1 MNKKDFKKLAK
12 DEKHISIK
20 LMNIGSVMAIFG
32 LALVIVAMIFVI
44 NTDAQIIC
52 FVIGG
57 VFAML
62 GAIIDLVGEAKLSKD
77 FKKHKERM

>member
-1 MNKKDFKKLAK
+1 
-12 DEKHISIK
+12 
-20 LMNIGSVMAIFG
+20 MNIGSVMAILG
-32 LALVIVAMIFVI
+32 LALVIVTMIFVI
-44 NTDAQIIC
+44 NTDTQIIC

-77 FKKHKERM
+77 GKKHKESK

>member
-1 MNKKDFKKLAK
+1 
-12 DEKHISIK
+12 
-20 LMNIGSVMAIFG
+20 
-32 LALVIVAMIFVI
+32 MIFVI